1 MMWTWGVIAVAEQD
15 KLLTVQEV
23 AEQLRASQET
33 VRRWLR
39 QGRLHGILPG
49 GDRMGYRI
57 RESELRR
64 FIEESG
70 RRGQPEQGGE
80 GNG

>member
-1 MMWTWGVIAVAEQD
+1 MEQD
-15 KLLTVQEV
+15 RLLTVEEV
-23 AEQLRASQET
+23 AEQLRASVHT

-57 RESELRR
+57 RQSEVRR
-64 FIEESG
+64 FLAEAEQ
-70 RRGQPEQGGE
+70 RPE
-80 GNG
+80 